1 MIIPIGHENFIE
13 ADAVV
18 AILNSDTS
26 AARRLKQAAQEMN
39 KLIDSTGGRKA
50 RSLIVLRSNQVVV
63 SSLQP
68 AAIKKRLDTL
78 MRDLNKEKQNP
89 QSPLFKELHE

>member
-13 ADAVV
+13 AEAVV

-26 AARRLKQAAQEMN
+26 AARRLRQAAQELN

-50 RSLIVLRSNQVVV
+50 RSLVVLRSNQVVL

-68 AAIKKRLDTL
+68 TAIKKRFDTL